1 MQNSPNSQYELVNRI
16 EGFFGIMII
25 FHILNSV
32 IYTINIII
40 TMSIQIKRKLT
51 HFLPDPSRVIVR
63 FFIPGGTER
72 AKKIIRRIME
82 LPESNALQLLN
93 QILRDF
99 SSRHR
104 NITRIFLKH
113 YEKVEELINLLGY
126 GAENLA
132 MERRLLIGAYFSL
145 EYSIESAAFFNPSI
159 VEDPDQSH
167 LPVDHK
173 RVIVSFR
180 ATGEGHISSIV
191 FRNGILDADGNFAF
205 NSPGKFVDE
214 AETIQIHLYDRQLF
228 INSIKD
234 MGYGHQEMIDWIFSR
249 LEDTFTLQDLERSIH
264 QYELEKEP
272 DETERSMAHTLKW
285 MADAQYLVSFS
296 LDSMISERVIFPV
309 TESES
314 KGIEDARFVK
324 FGEEGDPPKYF
335 ATYTA
340 YNGRSIMPQMIETID
355 FCTFKIM
362 PIYGKYAKNKGLALF
377 PKKIDG
383 KYVMLARVDG
393 ENNYLL
399 FSDQVNIWDQEPYLL
414 QEPEYPWEFVQLGNS
429 GSPVETE
436 KGWLVITHGVGPMR
450 RYCLGAILLDLHDP
464 RKIIGK
470 LSEPLLVA
478 NEEEREGYVPNVVY
492 SCGALIHHG
501 ELIIPYAMS
510 DTRSGFAGISVPE
523 LLQHMLAGGGG
534 DNVKGRKVLIV
545 EDDPFSQNLIRP
557 ILERAGY
564 TTEVA
569 ADGLQALV
577 EIGRCSYDL
586 ILSDVNMPNF
596 SGYQLLQ
603 FMKNK
608 KINVPVFLL
617 SGNCSR
623 EDELKGLELGA
634 VDYLRKP
641 LDPELLLL
649 KLSKL
654 RI

>member
-1 MQNSPNSQYELVNRI
+1 MPL
-16 EGFFGIMII
+16 
-25 FHILNSV
+25 
-32 IYTINIII
+32 
-40 TMSIQIKRKLT
+40 QIKRKSV
-51 HFLPDPSRVIVR
+51 HFSPDPSRVIVR
-63 FFIPGGTER
+63 PFMPGGRER
-72 AKKIIRRIME
+72 AKKVIRRVME

-104 NITRIFLKH
+104 NVTRIFLKH
-113 YEKVEELINLLGY
+113 YEKVEDIIKQLGY
-126 GAENLA
+126 GPEQLA
-132 MERRLLIGAYFSL
+132 MERQLLIGAYFSH

-167 LPVDHK
+167 LPAGHK

-180 ATGEGHISSIV
+180 ATGEGHVSSIV
-191 FRNGILDADGNFAF
+191 FRNGVLDANGDLAF
-205 NSPGKFVDE
+205 SSPGKFVDE

-228 INSIKD
+228 ISRIREL
-234 MGYGHQEMIDWIFSR
+234 GYGHEDMIHSIFHRLQE
-249 LEDTFTLQDLERSIH
+249 TFTLQDLENSIR
-264 QYELEKEP
+264 QYEEEKKP
-272 DETERSMAHTLKW
+272 DETERGLAYALKW

-296 LDSMISERVIFPV
+296 LDSMIAERVIFPV
-309 TESES
+309 TESER

-324 FGEEGDPPKYF
+324 FDEEGSPPKYF

-340 YNGRSIMPQMIETID
+340 YNGQSIMPQMIETID
-355 FCTFKIM
+355 FCTFKVM

-377 PKKIDG
+377 PKKING
-383 KYVMLARVDG
+383 MYVMLARVDG
-393 ENNYLL
+393 ENNYIL
-399 FSDQVNIWDQEPYLL
+399 FSDQVNIWEEEPYLL

-429 GSPVETE
+429 GSPLETE

-464 RKIIGK
+464 RKIIAK
-470 LSEPLLVA
+470 LNEPLLIA

-501 ELIIPYAMS
+501 ELILPYAMS
-510 DTRSGFAGISVPE
+510 DTRSGFAGISVSE
-523 LLQHMLAGGGG
+523 LLQQMLSGTAGA
-534 DNVKGRKVLIV
+534 VEKVRKVLIV
-545 EDDPFSQNLIRP
+545 EDDPFSQQLIRQ
-557 ILERAGY
+557 ILEGAGY
-564 TTEVA
+564 ATETA

-596 SGYQLLQ
+596 SGYQLVQ

-608 KINVPVFLL
+608 KINVPVCLL
-617 SGNCSR
+617 SGSESR

-641 LDPELLLL
+641 VDAELLLL
-649 KLSKL
+649 KLARL